1 MQASLQFIRKELKDL
16 YPPEEIESFIRLI
29 FSWLKNYSTTD
40 LLLRKDDALDADERN
55 KVVSIVERLKQHEPI
70 QYILE
75 ETEFYGLTFRVTT
88 DVLIPRPETEE
99 LVDWIIR
106 DNQIPSPRILDVGT
120 GSGCIPISLKTH
132 LPEAIVSACDIST
145 GALETARKNATLN
158 QADVDFFELD
168 ILENIGLVLPNKL
181 DILVSNPPYIRN
193 LEKELMHDNVL
204 QFEPH
209 LALFV
214 DDDSPLIFYAALARF
229 GSKNLNPGGLIYW
242 EINEAFGPE
251 CCQLLKQEGYSDIV
265 LRQDLNGK
273 DRMIKARL
281 VQTSM

>member
-40 LLLRKDDALDADERN
+40 LLLKKDDSLNADERD

-75 ETEFYGLTFRVTT
+75 ETEFYGLTFRVST

-106 DNQIPSPRILDVGT
+106 NNQIPSPRILDVGT
-120 GSGCIPISLKTH
+120 GSGCIPITLKAN
-132 LPEAIVSACDIST
+132 LPQATVSACDIST
-145 GALETARKNATLN
+145 GALGTARNNASLN
-158 QADVDFFELD
+158 QTEVDFFELD
-168 ILENIGLVLPNKL
+168 ILANTSLILPEKL
-181 DILVSNPPYIRN
+181 DVLVSNPPYIRN
-193 LEKELMHDNVL
+193 QEKALMHDNVL

-214 DDDSPLIFYAALARF
+214 DDQSPLIFYAALASF
-229 GSKNLNPGGLIYW
+229 GAHNLNPGGLIYW
-242 EINEAFGPE
+242 EINEAFGE
-251 CCQLLKQEGYSDIV
+251 QCCQLLEQEGYSDIV

-273 DRMIKARL
+273 DRMIRARFT
-281 VQTSM
+281 QAHM